1 MRLLTTCLRW
11 ELAQQPPVL
20 LTDVK
25 SITSFGP
32 HLIITY
38 HDGRTEKIVD
48 DHEMTFRVLA

>member
-25 SITSFGP
+25 SVTSDGVC
-32 HLIITY
+32 LIVTY
-38 HDGRTEKIVD
+38 DNGEVEKIVD
-48 DHEMTFRVLA
+48 DHEMTFRILT